1 MLDGSDQLSGMKR
14 IRDAYH
20 KISSGKDVTIVSGV
34 DSFPST
40 GRFANVDGMGILR
53 ELGLKVL
60 LVERYATRINY
71 DLLLFFKDI
80 LGNALL
86 GVILNDIPE
95 EQMRDTKT
103 VLVPWLETQGIPVMG
118 VVGHEPGLTSLRII
132 DLALGLVGRIVAGNA
147 NRTKMVQG
155 SLIGTMPVDHFM
167 MHLRQSPGSAIIVGG
182 DRADLQLAALHAKS
196 PCIVLTGNISPSELI
211 RSRAEAMGVTL
222 VAVREDTY
230 TVARSMARILRSK
243 KVRELQQIRLGV
255 SVIEKSLDLD
265 QLFTQL
271 IPGSTC

>member
-1 MLDGSDQLSGMKR
+1 
-14 IRDAYH
+14 
-20 KISSGKDVTIVSGV
+20 
-34 DSFPST
+34 
-40 GRFANVDGMGILR
+40 
-53 ELGLKVL
+53 
-60 LVERYATRINY
+60 
-71 DLLLFFKDI
+71 
-80 LGNALL
+80 
-86 GVILNDIPE
+86 
-95 EQMRDTKT
+95 
-103 VLVPWLETQGIPVMG
+103 
-118 VVGHEPGLTSLRII
+118 
-132 DLALGLVGRIVAGNA
+132 
-147 NRTKMVQG
+147 
-155 SLIGTMPVDHFM
+155 M

-230 TVARSMARILRSK
+230 TVDRSMARILRSK